1 MSGDLDPR
9 RRAAAVHRHR
19 VNVDPAG
26 PIVSRSPPKIL
37 SNILVVRCRA
47 RGTFGAYRDM
57 TPLVDRLASTQRPS
71 PTRNAPHRRTSVDRK
86 GDRGPLLG
94 ADDVAQILSLTIE
107 TLQNLH
113 ATTAGDSYVGP
124 RARLVGGE
132 SRYTLA
138 EVARYMQNVPCP
150 PGDVSP
156 DVGLSECHGA
166 AKFLSTVHSASAT
179 YSPSISR
186 QCERHGVVQGP
197 A

>member
-1 MSGDLDPR
+1 
-9 RRAAAVHRHR
+9 
-19 VNVDPAG
+19 
-26 PIVSRSPPKIL
+26 
-37 SNILVVRCRA
+37 
-47 RGTFGAYRDM
+47 M
-57 TPLVDRLASTQRPS
+57 TPLVVRLASTQRPS
-71 PTRNAPHRRTSVDRK
+71 PTRNAPHRRTSVDCK

-113 ATTAGDSYVGP
+113 ATTAGDSPVGP

-132 SRYTLA
+132 SGYILA

-186 QCERHGVVQGP
+186 QRERHGVVQGP